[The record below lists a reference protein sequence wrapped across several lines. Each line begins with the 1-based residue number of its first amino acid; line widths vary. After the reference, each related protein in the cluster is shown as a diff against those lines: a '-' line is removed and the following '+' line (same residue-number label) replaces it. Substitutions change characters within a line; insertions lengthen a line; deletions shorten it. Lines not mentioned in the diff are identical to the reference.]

1 MSSSSC
7 AHCQKTSFVIDI
19 HNGDTICTGCG
30 TCQNDIILDQFGN
43 PPPDH
48 RTTLSID
55 LNTHNKDRDT
65 NTDNVAAYHKR
76 LELFYDI
83 YDIPEAMQEYGH
95 VLLRYAEQH
104 KISLSG
110 NKKDYTC
117 LAILYLIHDNFG
129 ILWDIEAVCKD
140 FKIKSKKIMGIAN
153 NFNMSANST
162 NANENLKTQVNIFK
176 TAMQMEISTKN
187 IIMNDIYAVCDLS
200 KSTKMKT
207 ALALYIAAPSR
218 INDIINNMCVQKSQ
232 LLKAKAELDA
242 LQ

>member
-7 AHCQKTSFVIDI
+7 AHCQETTFVIDI

-30 TCQNDIILDQFGN
+30 TCQNDVILDQFGN
-43 PPPDH
+43 PPPDP

-55 LNTHNKDRDT
+55 LNTDRDST
-65 NTDNVAAYHKR
+65 AAYHKR
-76 LELFYDI
+76 LTLFYDI

-117 LAILYLIHDNFG
+117 LAILYLIYDNFG

-162 NANENLKTQVNIFK
+162 NANANESLKTQVNIFK
-176 TAMQMEISTKN
+176 TAMQMDISTKN
-187 IIMNDIYAVCDLS
+187 IIMNDIYAICDLS

-218 INDIINNMCVQKSQ
+218 INDIINNTCVQKSQ

>member
-1 MSSSSC
+1 MSSSC
-7 AHCQKTSFVIDI
+7 AHCQETSFFIDI

-30 TCQNDIILDQFGN
+30 TCQNDVILDQFGN
-43 PPPDH
+43 PPPDP

-55 LNTHNKDRDT
+55 LNTDRDRDRDK
-65 NTDNVAAYHKR
+65 NDFHKR
-76 LELFYDI
+76 LTLFYDI

-104 KISLSG
+104 KITLNG

-117 LAILYLIHDNFG
+117 LAILYLIYDNFG

-140 FKIKSKKIMGIAN
+140 FKIKPKKIMGIAN
-153 NFNMSANST
+153 NFNMSAA
-162 NANENLKTQVNIFK
+162 NADDNLKTQVNIFK
-176 TAMQMEISTKN
+176 TAMQLEISIKN
-187 IIMNDIYAVCDLS
+187 INMKDIYAICDLS

-218 INDIINNMCVQKSQ
+218 IHDIIKNTCVQKSQ
-232 LLKAKAELDA
+232 LLKAKVELDT
-242 LQ
+242 